1 MAQYLTDLPEERIAK
16 YRLMA
21 VAARKAAYNCKPAEA
36 VEMYMAVA
44 SAWDIRAA
52 ELEHDEQGIPHLL
65 SRGSRTI
72 RKAMSRP

>member
-44 SAWDIRAA
+44 SAWDVIAS
-52 ELEHDEQGIPHLL
+52 ELEHDEQGIRHLL
-65 SRGSRTI
+65 GRRSRTI
-72 RKAMSRP
+72 RKATSRP